1 LDQVVVEDEVYDPAV
16 DLAAAEAWA
25 AAVVA
30 EVASLD
36 EDRQSAVGPYP
47 AEAVGPA
54 AVAAV
59 VVVEHGLARAM
70 VQADLDAG
78 IDWDV

>member
-1 LDQVVVEDEVYDPAV
+1 
-16 DLAAAEAWA
+16 
-25 AAVVA
+25 VVA

-36 EDRQSAVGPYP
+36 EDRQSAVGPYS

-54 AVAAV
+54 AAAAV
-59 VVVEHGLARAM
+59 VVVEHGLERAM